1 MNSLLNK
8 VKVGIL
14 KMLIRTPVLARYSK
28 KLYSLLGVSI
38 SDKCYIAKDVKIIGD
53 YSNLHLARNVSIYNG
68 GMLTTRN
75 KITIGEN
82 TGIAHQVLILTSS
95 NPRGPLNKLAR
106 IYKKISK
113 PVKIGDNCWIGARVT
128 ILPGVTIG
136 DFCVV
141 AAGSLVNKDV
151 PDYTVVAGVPA
162 KVIKHLNPDD
172 FK

>member
-1 MNSLLNK
+1 MNGLLDSMK
-8 VKVGIL
+8 TRLL
-14 KMLIRTPVLARYSK
+14 KAFIKTPFLSRFSK
-28 KLYSLLGVSI
+28 KWYSLLGVDI
-38 SDKCYIAKDVKIIGD
+38 SDKCFIASDVKVIGN
-53 YSNLHLARNVSIYNG
+53 YSNIKLARNVSIYHG
-68 GMLTTRN
+68 GVLTTQN

-113 PVKIGDNCWIGARVT
+113 PVFIGHNCWIGARVT

-136 DFCVV
+136 NFCVV
-141 AAGSLVNKDV
+141 AAGAVVNKDV
-151 PDYTVVAGVPA
+151 ADYTVVAGVPA
-162 KVIKHLNPDD
+162 KVIKYLNPDD